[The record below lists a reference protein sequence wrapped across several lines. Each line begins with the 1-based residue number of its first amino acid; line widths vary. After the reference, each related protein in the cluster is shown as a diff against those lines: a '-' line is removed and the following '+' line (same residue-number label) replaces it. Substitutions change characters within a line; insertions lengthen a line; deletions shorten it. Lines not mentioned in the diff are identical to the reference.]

1 MNNGYEASV
10 QPIVAK
16 DYVAIPLSEY
26 RELVDGSARG
36 DALANAFMKELELS
50 SYGPT
55 ADAGN
60 LIAVFRALYPDDY
73 EMWLEAAKRQEAEGE
88 NEV

>member
-10 QPIVAK
+10 QPIVAQ

-26 RELVDGSARG
+26 RELVDGSTRG

-55 ADAGN
+55 ANVAN
-60 LIAVFRALYPDDY
+60 LIAVFRALYPEDY
-73 EMWLEAAKRQEAEGE
+73 EMWLEAAKKQEAEE
-88 NEV
+88 SE